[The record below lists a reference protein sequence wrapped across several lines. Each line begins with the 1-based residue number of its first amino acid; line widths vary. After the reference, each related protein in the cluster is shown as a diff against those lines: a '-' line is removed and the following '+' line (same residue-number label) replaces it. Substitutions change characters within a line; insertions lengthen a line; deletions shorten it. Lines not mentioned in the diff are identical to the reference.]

1 MNFALILFVLTVI
14 TGALWILDVLVLAPK
29 RRAEAQDELKEF
41 DLNNE
46 EALRRGEKSV
56 VAARNA
62 IEIRT
67 KERPKWLEYT
77 AGFFPI
83 ILIIFLIRSF
93 FFEPFRIPSG
103 SMMPTLETGDMIL
116 VNKYKYGVRLPVINT
131 KVLDWE
137 EPQRGD
143 VAVFRYPPNP
153 DIDYIKR
160 IVGLPGDRIT
170 YIDKKLRVNG
180 EPVPEVA
187 DGTFY
192 DESKLLELNQF
203 NEKLGEVDHK
213 ILIDKTRP
221 STLYALP
228 THTNR
233 EACEYVPG
241 GVDCIVPK
249 DSYFVL
255 GDNRDNSEDS
265 RYWGFVPEKNLVGK
279 AFLIWLNVSKPSR
292 IGFFE

>member
-1 MNFALILFVLTVI
+1 MNFALILFILTVV
-14 TGALWILDVLVLAPK
+14 TGALWLLDVIFLAPK
-29 RRAEAQDELKEF
+29 RRAEAQDELRAF
-41 DLNNE
+41 DIDNE

-62 IEIRT
+62 IAIRI

-83 ILIIFLIRSF
+83 ILIIFVIRSF

-116 VNKYKYGVRLPVINT
+116 VNKYKYGVRLPVLNT
-131 KVLDWE
+131 KILNWE
-137 EPQRGD
+137 EPKRGD

-153 DIDYIKR
+153 EIDYIKR

-170 YIDKKLRVNG
+170 YIDKKLKVNG
-180 EPVPEVA
+180 VPVPETPA
-187 DGTFY
+187 GTFY
-192 DESKLLELNQF
+192 DETKLLDLNQF
-203 NEKLGEVDHK
+203 DERLDDVTHK
-213 ILIDKTRP
+213 ILIDRTRP
-221 STLYALP
+221 SSLYALP
-228 THTNR
+228 THTDPG
-233 EACEYVPG
+233 ACEYVPG
-241 GVDCIVPK
+241 GLDCIVPK
-249 DSYFVL
+249 NTYFVL